1 MLNPLKRDCRLTL
14 RYFPYFLVSQFR
26 HASKMSHVW
35 VSQEWIASLGLPQ
48 LVRVFEE
55 QLVDGRLLNVLTRKD
70 LDKYLS
76 VHKKFHQL
84 SIAFGI
90 ELLRMLE
97 FDKEVKCHSYNL
109 DITVLSR
116 AYVCA

>member
-1 MLNPLKRDCRLTL
+1 
-14 RYFPYFLVSQFR
+14 
-26 HASKMSHVW
+26 MSHGW
-35 VSQEWIASLGLPQ
+35 VSQDWIASLGLPQ
-48 LVRVFEE
+48 LIRVFEE

-97 FDKEVKCHSYNL
+97 FDKEVNNGYTFVHSL
-109 DITVLSR
+109 RGFI
-116 AYVCA
+116 